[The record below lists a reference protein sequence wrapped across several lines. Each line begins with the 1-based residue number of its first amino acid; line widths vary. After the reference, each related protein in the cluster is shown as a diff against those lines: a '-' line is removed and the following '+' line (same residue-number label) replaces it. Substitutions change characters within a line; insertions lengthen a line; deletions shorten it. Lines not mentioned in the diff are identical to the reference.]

1 MDTGNNPQ
9 HQPAN
14 KLVTWLQGHLED
26 WRDSRDD
33 NYLDNWKEYEALWRG
48 QWRAED
54 RLRESERSRIVSPVL
69 QEAIENHASE
79 IEEGVF
85 GNGDDLFSIDDDYMD
100 KDAKDIDYMQSYM
113 KDCFKQTGLR
123 SAVGE
128 VILLASIY
136 GTGIGEVVVAKEKEM
151 IPATEPMTEV
161 DAVAIG
167 TKSKDKVKVLLNPIS
182 PQNFLIDPNANGIK
196 DAMGCAVEEFVSAH
210 LVAQN
215 MEDGVY
221 LKKDLMNHAPNES
234 DLEETWIDEEY
245 DQDKVKIVRY
255 YGLVPEKLLENPET
269 GEVYEGD
276 SDILEEYGNLVE
288 AIVVVGNDS
297 VLLKAEANPYMLKD
311 RPIVAYQDDTV
322 PKRFWGRGIAEK
334 GYNMQR
340 AIDAQLRA
348 HLDSLALTTAPMMG
362 MDATRLPRGAKFEVR
377 PGKTIL
383 TNGDPREVL
392 QPFQFGQ
399 TDASNLETAAMFQKM
414 LLQATNTMSTQDD
427 VKAAAG
433 GDLSVALATV
443 LKKNKRTLVNFQDNF
458 LVPFITKVAH
468 RFMQFAPEEFPVAD
482 YKFIANSSLGN
493 LAKEVEQLQYL
504 NLLKTL
510 GPNSPIT
517 PILLEGV
524 IQNSSMENR
533 AEMTEALQQGT
544 EAQKKQQAQVS
555 QIQMGQA
562 QAEIGL
568 NQAEAQENMAQAQKA
583 QMEAQMMPKEVQAK
597 LMTSLA
603 NNLPSEAEEAEM
615 EFKRRKE
622 VAEIM
627 LKQEALNIKKQD
639 MIDNREI
646 VEMQMKQKPVDKVKL
661 KQA

>member
-1 MDTGNNPQ
+1 MADNKYTPT
-9 HQPAN
+9 N
-14 KLVTWLQGHLED
+14 KLVTWLAGHLED
-26 WRDSRDD
+26 WRDSRND
-33 NYLDNWKEYEALWRG
+33 NYLDNWMEYEALWRG
-48 QWRAED
+48 EWRVED

-100 KDAKDIDYMQSYM
+100 KNAADIDYMQSYM

-123 SAVGE
+123 SQVGE

-136 GTGIGEVVVAKEKEM
+136 GTGIGEVVVAEETDY
-151 IPATEPMTEV
+151 IPATEVMEDV
-161 DAVAIG
+161 DSVAIG
-167 TKSKDKVKVLLNPIS
+167 TKSKKKIQVLLNPVS

-210 LVAQN
+210 LVAKN

-221 LKKDLMNHAPNES
+221 MEADLNGTAPEETE
-234 DLEETWIDEEY
+234 LEESWIDEDY

-255 YGLVPEKLLENPET
+255 YGLVPEKLLDNPEN
-269 GEVYEGD
+269 GESYEGTG
-276 SDILEEYGNLVE
+276 DILEEYGNLVE
-288 AIVVVGNDS
+288 AIVVIGNDN
-297 VLLKAEANPYMLKD
+297 VLLKAERSPYMMKD

-362 MDATRLPRGAKFEVR
+362 IDATRLPRGAKFEIR
-377 PGKTIL
+377 PGKSIL
-383 TNGDPREVL
+383 TNGDPREIL
-392 QPFQFGQ
+392 QPFKFGV
-399 TDASNLETAAMFQKM
+399 TEEANLVTAQAFQKM
-414 LLQATNTMSTQDD
+414 LLSATNTMSTQDD

-482 YKFIANSSLGN
+482 YKFVANSSLGN

-510 GPNSPIT
+510 GPNSPVV
-517 PILLEGV
+517 PLLLEGIV
-524 IQNSSMENR
+524 NNSSMENR
-533 AEMTEALQQGT
+533 AEIIATLKEGAQAQAKQAQQQ
-544 EAQKKQQAQVS
+544 AQLQQAQVQS
-555 QIQMGQA
+555 GIQLQGS
-562 QAEIGL
+562 
-568 NQAEAQENMAQAQKA
+568 EAQSNMAKAQKD
-583 QMEAQMMPKEVQAK
+583 QVDAQMMPKEIQAK
-597 LMTSLA
+597 LMTALA
-603 NNLPSEAEEAEM
+603 TNLPSEADEKEA
-615 EFKRRKE
+615 EFKRREATAKLMLRQE
-622 VAEIM
+622 EIN
-627 LKQEALNIKKQD
+627 LKKVDMQD
-639 MIDNREI
+639 NKEI
-646 VEMQMKQKPVDKVKL
+646 VKMQMQK
-661 KQA
+661 

>member
-1 MDTGNNPQ
+1 MDLGNNPQ
-9 HQPAN
+9 IGPN
-14 KLVTWLQGHLED
+14 KLVSWLNGHLMD

-33 NYLDNWKEYEALWRG
+33 NYLETWKEYEALWRG
-48 QWRAED
+48 EWRAED

-85 GNGDDLFSIDDDYMD
+85 GNGDDLFTIDDDFMD

-113 KDCFKQTGLR
+113 KQCFKQTGLR
-123 SAVGE
+123 SQVGE

-136 GTGIGEVVVAKEKEM
+136 GTGIGEVVVEQTKDYV
-151 IPATEPMTEV
+151 PATEVMEEV
-161 DAVAIG
+161 DSVAVG
-167 TKSKDKVKVLLNPIS
+167 TKSKDKVRVTLNPVS
-182 PQNFLIDPNANGIK
+182 PQNFLIDPNANNIK
-196 DAMGCAVEEFVSAH
+196 DAMGCAIEEYVSAH
-210 LVAQN
+210 HVAKN

-221 LKKDLMNHAPNES
+221 LKADLGGTSVMENDLDES
-234 DLEETWIDEEY
+234 WIDEDY

-255 YGLVPEKLLENPET
+255 YGLVPEKLLNNPEN
-269 GEVYEGD
+269 GEIYEGTG
-276 SDILEEYGNLVE
+276 DILEEYGNLVE
-288 AIVVVGNDS
+288 AIVVIGNDN

-399 TDASNLETAAMFQKM
+399 TDASNLETAKAFQTM

-427 VKAAAG
+427 VKQAAG

-482 YKFIANSSLGN
+482 YKFVANSSLGN

-510 GPNSPIT
+510 GPNSPVV
-517 PILLEGV
+517 PILLEGIV
-524 IQNSSMENR
+524 NNSSLENR
-533 AEMTEALQQGT
+533 AQLIETLQQGQ
-544 EAQKKQQAQVS
+544 EAQKQQQAQVA

-597 LMTSLA
+597 LMAAIA
-603 NNLPSEAEEAEM
+603 NNLPSESDEAEA
-615 EFKRRKE
+615 EFKRRE
-622 VAEIM
+622 SVAELM
-627 LKQEALNIKKQD
+627 LKQEALRIKKQD
-639 MIDNREI
+639 MIDNKEI
-646 VEMQMKQKPVDKVKL
+646 VKLQMQEKRR
-661 KQA
+661 A